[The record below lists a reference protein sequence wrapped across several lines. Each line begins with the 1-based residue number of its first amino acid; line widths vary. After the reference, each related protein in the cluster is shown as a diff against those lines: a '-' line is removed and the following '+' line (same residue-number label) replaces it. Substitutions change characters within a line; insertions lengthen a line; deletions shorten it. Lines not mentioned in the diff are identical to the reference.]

1 MMMRVIT
8 HILAAAALV
17 LGVAAA
23 AAPPAPAGESTP
35 IAPIMEPTG
44 RAQQDS
50 VQLDGAQQDSTAPA
64 GPGGY
69 DGREST
75 TGAAGGIQQDTGSGQ
90 QDMSGVQQDVDSTGV
105 PVDAPAVESPAEDT
119 SSTGQ
124 AACLHPMTG
133 ERIECSEDT
142 PDGVLV
148 IAVPCETDDGTIP
161 AGAAACWWDS
171 TLQGDGRG
179 ASCIV
184 YRTA

>member
-1 MMMRVIT
+1 MMRIVT
-8 HILAAAALV
+8 STLAAIALV

-44 RAQQDS
+44 RAQQDDM
-50 VQLDGAQQDSTAPA
+50 QLDGAQQDSTPA
-64 GPGGY
+64 AGAGGY
-69 DGREST
+69 DIREST

-119 SSTGQ
+119 SSTRQ

-148 IAVPCETDDGTIP
+148 IAVPCETDDGTVP
-161 AGAAACWWDS
+161 AGAMACWWDS
-171 TLQGDGRG
+171 SVQGNGIG
-179 ASCIV
+179 VSYII
-184 YRTA
+184 YRTR

>member
-1 MMMRVIT
+1 MMRVIA

-44 RAQQDS
+44 RAQQD
-50 VQLDGAQQDSTAPA
+50 GAQQDSAPPA

-69 DGREST
+69 DIREST
-75 TGAAGGIQQDTGSGQ
+75 NTAAPGGIQQDMGGIQ
-90 QDMSGVQQDVDSTGV
+90 QDGAQQDTGGTTDI
-105 PVDAPAVESPAEDT
+105 PVDAPVVEAAAEDT
-119 SSTGQ
+119 GSTGR
-124 AACLHPMTG
+124 AACMHPMTG
-133 ERIECSEDT
+133 ERIACSEDT

-161 AGAAACWWDS
+161 AGAMACWWDS
-171 TLQGDGRG
+171 TLQGNGSG
-179 ASCIV
+179 VSYIV
-184 YRTA
+184 YRAG

>member
-1 MMMRVIT
+1 MRVIA

-75 TGAAGGIQQDTGSGQ
+75 TGAAGGIQQD
-90 QDMSGVQQDVDSTGV
+90 VDSTGV

-119 SSTGQ
+119 SSTGDIS
-124 AACLHPMTG
+124 CLHPLTG

-171 TLQGDGRG
+171 TLQGNGRG
-179 ASCIV
+179 VSYIV

>member
-1 MMMRVIT
+1 MMMRIIT

-44 RAQQDS
+44 RAQQY
-50 VQLDGAQQDSTAPA
+50 GAQQETDST
-64 GPGGY
+64 
-69 DGREST
+69 
-75 TGAAGGIQQDTGSGQ
+75 
-90 QDMSGVQQDVDSTGV
+90 TGV
-105 PVDAPAVESPAEDT
+105 PVEAPAVESSAEDT
-119 SSTGQ
+119 GSTGQ
-124 AACLHPMTG
+124 AACLHPLTG

-171 TLQGDGRG
+171 SVQGNGIG
-179 ASCIV
+179 VSYII
-184 YRTA
+184 YRTR

>member
-1 MMMRVIT
+1 MMRIIT
-8 HILAAAALV
+8 STLAAIALV
-17 LGVAAA
+17 LGVATA

-35 IAPIMEPTG
+35 ITPIMEPTG
-44 RAQQDS
+44 RAQ
-50 VQLDGAQQDSTAPA
+50 LDGAQQDSTPPA

-69 DGREST
+69 DTHEST
-75 TGAAGGIQQDTGSGQ
+75 PDDTGSAQQDTGGT
-90 QDMSGVQQDVDSTGV
+90 TGV
-105 PVDAPAVESPAEDT
+105 PVEAPAVESSAEDT
-119 SSTGQ
+119 GSTGDIS
-124 AACLHPMTG
+124 CLHPLTG

-171 TLQGDGRG
+171 TLQGNGRG
-179 ASCIV
+179 VSYIV

>member
-1 MMMRVIT
+1 MMRIIT
-8 HILAAAALV
+8 STLAAIALV
-17 LGVAAA
+17 LGVATA

-44 RAQQDS
+44 RAQQG
-50 VQLDGAQQDSTAPA
+50 GAQQDSTAPVM
-64 GPGGY
+64 PGGY
-69 DGREST
+69 DIRESAPA
-75 TGAAGGIQQDTGSGQ
+75 AAGGIQQDTGSGQ
-90 QDMSGVQQDVDSTGV
+90 QDDAQQDVDSTGV
-105 PVDAPAVESPAEDT
+105 PVEAPAVVSSAEDT
-119 SSTGQ
+119 SSTRQ

-171 TLQGDGRG
+171 TLQGNGRG
-179 ASCIV
+179 VSYIV